1 MTSISQETIKNIT
14 INTISNNTE
23 IIQEENKESDDLNI
37 MVEGNFDDYSVSQ
50 IEENNLEF
58 PNNKKQI
65 DRVITLQ
72 SLFEI
77 DLNGNDYDKVIQR
90 ISNNYSL
97 ESVNLEF
104 ILDNINKIRENKKE
118 LDMKIH
124 TLATEYAT
132 FQIAVIYRNILRL
145 GLIEIEESL
154 YDSKTIKSL
163 IEKFSKLAFIF
174 GGENSDRFIKGV
186 LNSFILEKNRAQQKE

>member
-124 TLATEYAT
+124 TLATEYPT
-132 FQIAVIYRNILRL
+132 FQIAVIDRNILRL

-163 IEKFSKLAFIF
+163 IEKISKLAFIF

>member
-1 MTSISQETIKNIT
+1 M
-14 INTISNNTE
+14 
-23 IIQEENKESDDLNI
+23 
-37 MVEGNFDDYSVSQ
+37 
-50 IEENNLEF
+50 EF

-124 TLATEYAT
+124 TLATEYPT
-132 FQIAVIYRNILRL
+132 FQIAVIDRNILRL

>member
-50 IEENNLEF
+50 IVENNLEF

-124 TLATEYAT
+124 TLATEYPT
-132 FQIAVIYRNILRL
+132 FQIAVIDRNILRL

>member
-77 DLNGNDYDKVIQR
+77 DLNGNDYDKVNQR

-124 TLATEYAT
+124 TLATEYPT
-132 FQIAVIYRNILRL
+132 FQIAVIDRNILRL

>member
-1 MTSISQETIKNIT
+1 MLKTKIHCQFYTL
-14 INTISNNTE
+14 ISN
-23 IIQEENKESDDLNI
+23 SHLHL
-37 MVEGNFDDYSVSQ
+37 SQ
-50 IEENNLEF
+50 IEENNLGF

-104 ILDNINKIRENKKE
+104 IC
-118 LDMKIH
+118 
-124 TLATEYAT
+124 
-132 FQIAVIYRNILRL
+132 VI
-145 GLIEIEESL
+145 
-154 YDSKTIKSL
+154 
-163 IEKFSKLAFIF
+163 
-174 GGENSDRFIKGV
+174 
-186 LNSFILEKNRAQQKE
+186 

>member
-124 TLATEYAT
+124 TLATEYPT
-132 FQIAVIYRNILRL
+132 FQIAVIDRNILRL

-154 YDSKTIKSL
+154 YDPKITKL

-186 LNSFILEKNRAQQKE
+186 LNSFILDKNRAQQKE

>member
-124 TLATEYAT
+124 TLATEYPT
-132 FQIAVIYRNILRL
+132 FQIAVIDRKILRL

>member
-124 TLATEYAT
+124 TLATEYPT
-132 FQIAVIYRNILRL
+132 FQIAVIDRNILRL

-163 IEKFSKLAFIF
+163 IENYSKLAFIF

>member
-23 IIQEENKESDDLNI
+23 IIQEENKECDDLNI

-50 IEENNLEF
+50 IVENNLEF

-124 TLATEYAT
+124 TLATEYPT
-132 FQIAVIYRNILRL
+132 FQIAVIDRNILRL

>member
-1 MTSISQETIKNIT
+1 M
-14 INTISNNTE
+14 
-23 IIQEENKESDDLNI
+23 
-37 MVEGNFDDYSVSQ
+37 
-50 IEENNLEF
+50 EF

-118 LDMKIH
+118 
-124 TLATEYAT
+124 
-132 FQIAVIYRNILRL
+132 
-145 GLIEIEESL
+145 
-154 YDSKTIKSL
+154 
-163 IEKFSKLAFIF
+163 
-174 GGENSDRFIKGV
+174 
-186 LNSFILEKNRAQQKE
+186 

>member
-77 DLNGNDYDKVIQR
+77 DLKRNDYDKVIQR

-124 TLATEYAT
+124 TLATEYPT
-132 FQIAVIYRNILRL
+132 FQIAVIDRNILRL

>member
-50 IEENNLEF
+50 IEENNLGF

-104 ILDNINKIRENKKE
+104 ILDNIKVYEVYKK
-118 LDMKIH
+118 
-124 TLATEYAT
+124 
-132 FQIAVIYRNILRL
+132 
-145 GLIEIEESL
+145 
-154 YDSKTIKSL
+154 
-163 IEKFSKLAFIF
+163 
-174 GGENSDRFIKGV
+174 
-186 LNSFILEKNRAQQKE
+186 KN

>member
-97 ESVNLEF
+97 
-104 ILDNINKIRENKKE
+104 DNINKIRENKKE

-124 TLATEYAT
+124 TLATEYPT
-132 FQIAVIYRNILRL
+132 FQIAVIDRNILRL

>member
-124 TLATEYAT
+124 TLATEYPT
-132 FQIAVIYRNILRL
+132 FQIAVIDRNILRL

-163 IEKFSKLAFIF
+163 IENFSKLAFIF

>member
-104 ILDNINKIRENKKE
+104 MLDNINKIRENKKE
-118 LDMKIH
+118 LDMKVH
-124 TLATEYAT
+124 TLATEYPT
-132 FQIAVIYRNILRL
+132 FQIAVIDRNILRL

>member
-72 SLFEI
+72 SLLEI

-124 TLATEYAT
+124 TLATEYPT
-132 FQIAVIYRNILRL
+132 FQIAVIDRNILRL